1 MTVPA
6 SPLSPECV
14 LCCSHKSLG
23 CAVAPGRVR
32 VTFGRTRPPCLCHT
46 ATVTVSQRSRGGA
59 ESTTVLWLIGRAR
72 EDCQRFYMK
81 CFQRRITAQLS
92 VACGERRKFKKQKSG
107 SQTEKRRRKEG
118 RGGGVSE
125 TKSGRKVKVMRGE
138 RRKKSGYR
146 TEKAKKKICVG
157 TFECL
162 IFYCG

>member
-23 CAVAPGRVR
+23 RAVAPGRVR
-32 VTFGRTRPPCLCHT
+32 VTFGRTRPPCLRHT

-59 ESTTVLWLIGRAR
+59 ESTTVLRLIGRAR

-92 VACGERRKFKKQKSG
+92 VACGERRKLKKQKSG

-118 RGGGVSE
+118 GAGRGVRNEIREES
-125 TKSGRKVKVMRGE
+125 KSNEGRK
-138 RRKKSGYR
+138 KK
-146 TEKAKKKICVG
+146 EKW
-157 TFECL
+157 L
-162 IFYCG
+162 QD